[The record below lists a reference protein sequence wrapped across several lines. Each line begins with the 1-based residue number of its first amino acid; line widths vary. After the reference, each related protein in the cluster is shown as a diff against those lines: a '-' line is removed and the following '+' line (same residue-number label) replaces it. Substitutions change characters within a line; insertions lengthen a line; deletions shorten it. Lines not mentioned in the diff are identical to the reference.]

1 MELEQTT
8 LFKGITSYEC
18 FRMRSC
24 FEMREESFLAGE
36 TVMRYGD
43 GKSEIGIVLEGSV
56 FATRYTIDGERMFI
70 EYIEAG
76 DLFGE
81 SLAFAGM
88 EDDIS
93 IVCHENAKVIFID
106 KKHIVK
112 RCENACRFH
121 TDFVQNFIE
130 ALSERTVKLS
140 ERVEI
145 LSNRST
151 REKLLCYFNLLAAAK
166 RKKEF
171 EIPFS
176 VSGLADFLCVN
187 RSAMTRELK
196 KLVDEGVIKQDR
208 RFVSIN

>member
-18 FRMRSC
+18 FRRRSC

-151 REKLLCYFNLLAAAK
+151 REKLISEVWGYDFYGDDRTVDTHVKMLRGNLK
-166 RKKEF
+166 QYRKFIVTLRGLGYKF
-171 EIPFS
+171 E
-176 VSGLADFLCVN
+176 V
-187 RSAMTRELK
+187 
-196 KLVDEGVIKQDR
+196 
-208 RFVSIN
+208 